1 MKKYAILV
9 LAFLATSSFSIAQSD
24 INQSISFNGFYIAKT
39 GSIEDANADIY
50 TYLRFYKDGSV
61 YLQAVSSF
69 DPDAVS
75 KWFGRYKTFSEK
87 GTYIVN
93 DSSISISTNN
103 KESEDYKLGV
113 FEESKFTGTIRT
125 GNQLYL
131 KRDNGTGPFT
141 FKFSPVAD
149 TTRIKYA
156 QFKPLIKIPGEWKV
170 KQILKNSGQIFL
182 ANEDSSTIGIMV
194 FVASKLPGY
203 KEGLT
208 DFEMATVYY
217 KWDSDYM
224 KEEEKMEVHKISE
237 NVQKAFITWNTKD
250 KSNDN
255 NFLFAKHGD
264 LLYNFM
270 IYDQK
275 MSLEKQLSILE
286 MLYDLNK
293 D

>member
-1 MKKYAILV
+1 MKKYVTLLSV
-9 LAFLATSSFSIAQSD
+9 LLATTSFSIAQSG
-24 INQSISFNGFYIAKT
+24 NSTISFNGFYIAKT
-39 GSIEDANADIY
+39 GSIEAAKADIY
-50 TYLRFYKDGSV
+50 TYLRFYKDGTV

-69 DPDAVS
+69 NPEAVS
-75 KWFGRYKTFSEK
+75 KWFGRYKKFSEK
-87 GTYIVN
+87 GTYTVN

-103 KESEDYKLGV
+103 KESEDFKLGV
-113 FEESKFTGTIRT
+113 LEDSKFTGTIRQ

-141 FKFSPVAD
+141 FLFSPVAD

-182 ANEDSSTIGIMV
+182 ANEDSSAIGIMV
-194 FVASKLPGY
+194 LMASKLPGY

-224 KEEEKMEVHKISE
+224 KEDEKMEVHKISE

-250 KSNDN
+250 KYNDN

-270 IYDQK
+270 INDPK
-275 MSLEKQLSILE
+275 MPLEKQLSILE